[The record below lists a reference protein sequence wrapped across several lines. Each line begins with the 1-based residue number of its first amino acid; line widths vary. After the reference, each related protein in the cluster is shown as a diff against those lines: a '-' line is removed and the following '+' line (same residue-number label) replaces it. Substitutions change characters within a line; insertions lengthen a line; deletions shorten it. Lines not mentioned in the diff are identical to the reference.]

1 MAGGQYLSGHQQ
13 KIVKRYYN
21 QLDNIVANRL
31 AEVVSDLAINEDPK
45 KAAQLWQRA
54 QEALLKTSA
63 DKMRVAKIVSTRSVE
78 QLAKLVG
85 DLVAAS
91 KVVAEQTAQQR
102 EAEAK
107 LPPIVPVQP
116 VVVDA
121 AAPVATGGATG
132 SGTGTGPNP
141 SGPDVQK
148 QALIAF
154 KKRLKYTQLEADSKL
169 SRSFLTGGRTTI
181 AAIQPP
187 NTFSR
192 AVWEQLVKDGKLK
205 YDGSGLYRL
214 P

>member
-31 AEVVSDLAINEDPK
+31 AEVVSDLAVNEDPK
-45 KAAQLWQRA
+45 KAGQLWQRA

-91 KVVAEQTAQQR
+91 KVVAEQTAELR
-102 EAEAK
+102 EAEGK
-107 LPPIVPVQP
+107 LSPIVPVQP
-116 VVVDA
+116 VVA
-121 AAPVATGGATG
+121 APAPVAASAANG
-132 SGTGTGPNP
+132 SSTGPSP
-141 SGPDVQK
+141 SDPDVQK
-148 QALIAF
+148 QAMIAF

-187 NTFSR
+187 NSFKR
-192 AVWEQLVKDGKLK
+192 EVWEQLVKDGKLK

>member
-31 AEVVSDLAINEDPK
+31 AEVVSDLAVNDDPK

-91 KVVAEQTAQQR
+91 KVVAEQTAEQR

-116 VVVDA
+116 EA
-121 AAPVATGGATG
+121 AAVPVPAAPAATTAAT
-132 SGTGTGPNP
+132 TGPSP
-141 SGPDVQK
+141 SDPDVQK
-148 QALIAF
+148 QAMIAF

-187 NTFSR
+187 NTFKR
-192 AVWEQLVKDGKLK
+192 EVWEQLVKDGKLK
-205 YDGSGLYRL
+205 YDGSGMYRL